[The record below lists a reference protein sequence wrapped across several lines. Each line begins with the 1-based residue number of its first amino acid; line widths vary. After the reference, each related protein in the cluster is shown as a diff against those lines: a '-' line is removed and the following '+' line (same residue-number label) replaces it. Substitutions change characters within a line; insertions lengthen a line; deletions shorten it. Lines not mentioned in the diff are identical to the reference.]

1 LVRKLHTFF
10 RVFPFSKTP
19 SNAHK
24 YRLCWLSLLLAI
36 ARNMWEVEKI
46 NFSCKPHDGL
56 NDPELLIS
64 H

>member
-1 LVRKLHTFF
+1 MV
-10 RVFPFSKTP
+10 
-19 SNAHK
+19 
-24 YRLCWLSLLLAI
+24 I
-36 ARNMWEVEKI
+36 ACNMWEVEKI